1 VRVGGLWLLVTLC
14 VPGCAT
20 SIPQVE
26 PRAKSP
32 DSIVASDAAPRAN
45 IPDSIVASDAAP
57 RAKSPDSIVAS
68 GAEPS
73 ANSPDSIILSDA
85 EPMEALT
92 DGSPP
97 IAIPE
102 IRLPV
107 FGSVTTDAEGRL
119 SILPADEIRNAE
131 NERYG
136 WLIWAGRTS
145 KPVQWTESLT
155 APVGVEMTGAPNVTL
170 SDDKRT
176 ATFVNAMVPDQG
188 FIFSQWALDA
198 DEAPGRYEITV
209 SLPSGRSEMFSFTLG
224 HPQEACPSMRVLLN
238 WWRAKHSLEGDPG
251 NRDVSDRVMSVFG
264 TRLARHGFV
273 TADLE
278 DAYWYV
284 MASAARRSDDR
295 EIAYGHIVMRAIAD
309 FQGKARR
316 YSSTTSFTGMVDYGI
331 LFESTVSR
339 LDEFIRTLADKFA
352 AVLTPHA
359 RQACSDWWN
368 GQLEEEAR
376 LEEVRTQLEEEIK
389 RVRKR
394 RAEHKKRLELDVSP

>member
-1 VRVGGLWLLVTLC
+1 MILLIDRREIEECVLETEVHSPGVLSEELVRIGGLWLLVTLC

-26 PRAKSP
+26 SRAKSP
-32 DSIVASDAAPRAN
+32 DSVVAFD
-45 IPDSIVASDAAP
+45 
-57 RAKSPDSIVAS
+57 
-68 GAEPS
+68 AEPR
-73 ANSPDSIILSDA
+73 ANSPDSIIASDA
-85 EPMEALT
+85 EPIEAPT
-92 DGSPP
+92 EGPPP

-119 SILPADEIRNAE
+119 SIFPANEIRNAE

-155 APVGVEMTGAPNVTL
+155 APVGVELSDAPSVTL

-188 FIFSQWALDA
+188 FIFSQWALGA

-209 SLPSGRSEMFSFTLG
+209 SLPNGRSEMFSFTLG

-284 MASAARRSDDR
+284 MASSARRSDDR

-316 YSSTTSFTGMVDYGI
+316 YSSTTNLTGMVDFGI

-359 RQACSDWWN
+359 RQACFDWWN

-376 LEEVRTQLEEEIK
+376 LEEVRTQLEEEIR

-394 RAEHKKRLELDVSP
+394 RAEHKKRLELDVHP